1 MRTSKITA
9 EEKQSLI
16 APFVIGGLCGL
27 VAVVAVVAFAS
38 EYRASIYQA
47 SFLPFWLQITAEALV
62 AFLCVLGG
70 CVLAFG
76 VLPVVMHRVA
86 SRAKP
91 DA

>member
-9 EEKQSLI
+9 EEKQSLVG
-16 APFVIGGLCGL
+16 PLVIGGLCGL
-27 VAVVAVVAFAS
+27 LAVVAVVAFAS
-38 EYRASIYQA
+38 EYRASLYQT
-47 SFLPFWLQITAEALV
+47 SFLPFWLQVTGEALV
-62 AFLCVLGG
+62 AFVCVSGA

-76 VLPVVMHRVA
+76 VLPVVIHRVA